1 MSPLQS
7 TVLTTTSAINTS
19 EMLSNEISTHI
30 PSQIHHVKK
39 IKINKFA
46 ELPILTSTI
55 KNHAEEDA
63 PAATSNQIQE
73 SNYIGI

>member
-1 MSPLQS
+1 MSPLPS
-7 TVLTTTSAINTS
+7 TVLTTTSSINTS
-19 EMLSNEISTHI
+19 KMLSNDTSTHI
-30 PSQIHHVKK
+30 PSQMHHVKK

-46 ELPILTSTI
+46 ELPIFTSTI

-63 PAATSNQIQE
+63 PGATSNQIQE